1 MYRIPVSD
9 NTLSDRKIFAG
20 KELFMKKG
28 YRGLIKNK
36 INFRLLVWICAAL
49 GWWGIIYPEFTLTS
63 DTCRIVDK
71 DGNYVEMDACLSGIE
86 LYEDILQAGRDNIRP
101 RSRILSAIMELS
113 EKQDMQADGR
123 EQE

>member
-1 MYRIPVSD
+1 
-9 NTLSDRKIFAG
+9 
-20 KELFMKKG
+20 MKKG

-63 DTCRIVDK
+63 DTCRIVDEN
-71 DGNYVEMDACLSGIE
+71 GNYVEMDSCLSGIE
-86 LYEDILQAGRDNIRP
+86 LYEDILQAGRNNIRP

-123 EQE
+123 DQE